1 MLRSFKSAKGDGGA
15 AGSVA
20 AAGAAAVVCDVE
32 IDALVGADRASA
44 SNFGVTATFVR
55 TTMLVLTW
63 MADLRGD
70 NCGRAFDCAADAAFA
85 SFTAT
90 PTDRRSTLL
99 LHHFQKNQPEHAS
112 VTTASRATNERR
124 K

>member
-1 MLRSFKSAKGDGGA
+1 MLRNFKSAKGDGGA

-20 AAGAAAVVCDVE
+20 GAGAAAVVCKVE
-32 IDALVGADRASA
+32 INALVGADRASG

-70 NCGRAFDCAADAAFA
+70 GCGGAFGCAAESAFA
-85 SFTAT
+85 SFSAT
-90 PTDRRSTLL
+90 TDRRSPLL
-99 LHHFQKNQPEHAS
+99 PHHFQKNQPEHAS
-112 VTTASRATNERR
+112 VATAR
-124 K
+124 